1 MIFQLRFPACDCWEF
16 GTLSLFLVARP
27 KKSAPLPILTLL
39 VESMRGVRFVDF
51 VLPWQSPSSGRLTR
65 TAVCEASEKRGG
77 CDEVDSRG
85 CYSVCRKCLSSRSE
99 KRLVPDFF
107 LTWSS
112 APRKQ
117 VHVWQVCHVASLCA
131 AKSSSYPTVELP
143 YFSIKISSYTTRWEN
158 FCPSYAESP
167 VKWAPLI
174 EVLLYNS
181 IFHGLPSSKI
191 LFWQR
196 FSNIHRNIIWG
207 FFYGITWLLM
217 IAQNGLQIVRI

>member
-1 MIFQLRFPACDCWEF
+1 MAVKLTKI
-16 GTLSLFLVARP
+16 
-27 KKSAPLPILTLL
+27 KTLL
-39 VESMRGVRFVDF
+39 GHVVVDEYSRTSISGDF
-51 VLPWQSPSSGRLTR
+51 WSHKNFPSYIGFHIYSLNVYTYDGIWCINRLTR

-174 EVLLYNS
+174 EVILYLPLLV
-181 IFHGLPSSKI
+181 LPYCS
-191 LFWQR
+191 
-196 FSNIHRNIIWG
+196 
-207 FFYGITWLLM
+207 
-217 IAQNGLQIVRI
+217 